1 MKGKLTTLGKVME
14 KVERMSVN
22 CHDQIVPVRHIE
34 FNDLDSIRIGTEVHE
49 LRPMAQR
56 SLSYRLG
63 VPLQYLKKCPPNLQA
78 QNLNHWLAKE
88 RNEDMYLRFDGDV
101 VRAVFTPRYVPVDNM
116 TVLNKLAEMGFGE
129 ELEVQ
134 CHLDHEFMSLSIL
147 DQGQE
152 FAVNGNDRVRPGISI
167 GNSEIGLAAL
177 SISAFLLRLVCTN
190 GLISKTEVE
199 ASYRHISTRILDEF
213 PTAIG
218 DVGAKLLDEKQRL
231 QFSLESEVKEPVA
244 TMKSFNRQFQLGK
257 PEVEAVEW
265 AWPQEQGETM
275 FHVINAYTKAAQYPR
290 LTAESG
296 YRLQRVGGMILG
308 MVN

>member
-1 MKGKLTTLGKVME
+1 MNGRLTTIGKVMD
-14 KVERMSVN
+14 KVEQMSVN
-22 CHDQIVPVRHIE
+22 CHYQIVPVRHVE
-34 FNDLDSIRIGTEVHE
+34 FNDLYSVQIGREMHS

-56 SLSYRLG
+56 LLSYRLG
-63 VPLQYLKKCPPNLQA
+63 VPFQYLKKCPSELQA
-78 QNLNHWLAKE
+78 KNLNHWLAKE
-88 RNEDMYLRFDGDV
+88 RNDDLYLRFDGDV

-116 TVLNKLAEMGFGE
+116 TVLHKLEHKLEEMGFGE

-134 CHLDHEFMSLSIL
+134 CHLDHEFMSFSIL
-147 DQGQE
+147 DRGQE

-218 DVGAKLLDEKQRL
+218 DVGAKLLHEKHRL
-231 QFSLESEVKEPVA
+231 QFSLESEVKESIA

-275 FHVINAYTKAAQYPR
+275 FHIINAYTKAA
-290 LTAESG
+290 
-296 YRLQRVGGMILG
+296 
-308 MVN
+308 